1 MLRLMKALKSSFF
14 CCLFLITQT
23 YAFASEGNDSVA
35 HNASLDN
42 FSGQIFHYT
51 LRYRGL
57 LTSMIW
63 ADLADISIQFSKL
76 SDHSLPLMDKKPVYE
91 FSLHLTTQNYMK
103 AELFQA
109 VRYTYKTLL
118 DNKLNT
124 LLVEESDM
132 GDKQSHKFL
141 WLDWQNK
148 TLELFKRREKIR
160 LETDFISFSEPK
172 IVWEKD
178 GKIPLPSFL
187 NTISHS
193 QNKPLDLIHKKTGDD
208 INVPSVR
215 DPLSLIYTIR
225 MQASNISPPPLSQ
238 TIAIAVS
245 DDIRL
250 YHIKKEAQES
260 LSINQQNI
268 AATKYQ
274 IHSDEKEAD
283 YFYLWL
289 SDDQKKIPLKMA
301 MDATLGEI
309 EINLLHK

>member
-1 MLRLMKALKSSFF
+1 M
-14 CCLFLITQT
+14 QT
-23 YAFASEGNDSVA
+23 YALASEGNDPA
-35 HNASLDN
+35 TYNTSLDD
-42 FSGQIFHYT
+42 FSAQTFHYT

-63 ADLADISIQFSKL
+63 ADLADVSMQFSKL
-76 SDHSLPLMDKKPVYE
+76 ADHSLRVVDKKPVYE
-91 FSLHLTTQNYMK
+91 FSLHLSTQNYMK

-124 LLVEESDM
+124 LLVEESDT

-148 TLELFKRREKIR
+148 TLELFRRREKIP
-160 LETDFISFSEPK
+160 LETGFISFSDPK
-172 IVWEKD
+172 QVWEKD

-187 NTISHS
+187 NTISHA
-193 QNKPLDLIHKKTGDD
+193 QNKSLDLIHKKTGDA
-208 INVPSVR
+208 INVSSVH
-215 DPLSLIYTIR
+215 DPLSLIYAIR
-225 MQASNISPPPLSQ
+225 RQASNVNSPLLSQ

-250 YHIKKEAQES
+250 YHVKKEAQES
-260 LSINQQNI
+260 LIINQQNI
-268 AATKYQ
+268 ATTKYQ
-274 IHSDEKEAD
+274 IHTDEKEDD

-289 SDDQKKIPLKMA
+289 SDDQQKRPLKMA
-301 MDATLGEI
+301 MDAPLGEI
-309 EINLLHK
+309 EINLLPK